1 MDFVEKIKEISRET
15 WIALVALVIIFASV
29 APIIHRNVRAEQTE
43 LVKYVATNDKIKD
56 ISDKDVG
63 KYLSDNLATTI
74 IFIDPRNSDL
84 NKDLFKYILESNG
97 NTKLNREIFIYEEIY
112 PTKFLN
118 NLKLDMNDKIPVV
131 FFEGNKKTKVVNL
144 DKKTNLKKDFANIIN
159 KISMG
164 E

>member
-1 MDFVEKIKEISRET
+1 MDFVEKVKRISRET
-15 WIALVALVIIFASV
+15 WIALVALIIVFSSV

-74 IFIDPRNSDL
+74 IFVDPRNSDL

-112 PTKFLN
+112 PTTFLN

>member
-1 MDFVEKIKEISRET
+1 MDFVEKIKGISRET
-15 WIALVALVIIFASV
+15 WIALVALVIIFASI
-29 APIIHRNVRAEQTE
+29 APIIHKSVRAEQTD

-63 KYLSDNLATTI
+63 KYLSENLATTI
-74 IFIDPRNSDL
+74 IFVDPRNSDL

-112 PTKFLN
+112 PTTFLN